1 MTLLQRPDGAEI
13 NWEAQGSGPTVLLS
27 HLTLWS
33 HPGTYRRLAD
43 EVSRDHQFVVYDPR
57 GCGRSSRRGPYDQQT
72 DAADLEAVLEAA
84 GGEAVVI
91 AVGDGINRAA
101 RAGAARPELTAHLIA
116 IMPGPAVILPRSELR
131 GSGLMGA
138 SDAVVELLLQMM
150 NTDPRAALRS
160 VVAAVNPGM
169 DEVEL
174 RERIEV
180 LSDYLS
186 FDAAADRAARW
197 LEDDVVDELRSL
209 GDRLWIV
216 YGGDDPLFEGE
227 LGPRVRELLP
237 EAHVEELEDGPV
249 SRPDL
254 TAALVRRLT
263 GAGEAGGG

>member
-1 MTLLQRPDGAEI
+1 MSLLQRPDGAEI
-13 NWEAQGSGPTVLLS
+13 NWEAHGSGSTVLLS

-33 HPGTYRRLAD
+33 YPGTYRSLAA
-43 EVSRDHQFVVYDPR
+43 EVSRDHRFVVYDPR

-72 DAADLEAVLEAA
+72 DAGDLEAVLEAA
-84 GGEAVVI
+84 GGAAVVV

-101 RAGAARPELTAHLIA
+101 RAGTARPELISHLIA
-116 IMPGPAVILPRSELR
+116 TVPGPAAILPRTELS

-138 SDAVVELLLQMM
+138 SDSVIELLLRMM

-160 VVAAVNPGM
+160 VVAAVNPGL

-186 FDAAADRAARW
+186 FDGAADRAARW

-227 LGPRVRELLP
+227 LGARVGELLP

-263 GAGEAGGG
+263 GADQA